1 MNADSRNEQN
11 DFSLE
16 GIKQQLRALSRI
28 EPPEGL
34 REKLLGAAPRRAA
47 GEVPT
52 CHSWRWPRVTGWLTI
67 AATIL
72 VLCGIV
78 WLRTPTRPSARPAS
92 DANSL
97 VGGVLA
103 ADYNSVRPPDTNT
116 LDSNGLY

>member
-1 MNADSRNEQN
+1 MNADSRNEKS

-28 EPPEGL
+28 KPPGGL
-34 REKLLGAAPRRAA
+34 RERLLGAAPRQTAQ
-47 GEVPT
+47 GLSP
-52 CHSWRWPRVTGWLTI
+52 HHLWGWPRVTGWVSV

-72 VLCGIV
+72 VLCGVV
-78 WLRTPTRPSARPAS
+78 WLRTPTRPSAKPTS